1 VDQPLLQQRASKLV
15 ADVQTA
21 LESAFAAVDA
31 QALALVELQEAIR
44 EQEQRR
50 NLLRAEVSTL
60 EAKQTTLTADNE
72 KALTDVSRHLADMQE
87 RIQKAQDTYE
97 YEVKRLHTLR
107 NEADEEQEAKEAALE
122 FREKK
127 LQERDTA
134 LRAKT
139 DAFLQERADFETE
152 KRRFRAEMAL

>member
-72 KALTDVSRHLADMQE
+72 KALTDVSRHLADMQA